1 MRLDFLVKLNYESI
15 ALILS
20 VGIKYYVRELIYD
33 DISATQN
40 VCYGNAGCLATELKS
55 TGCMTS

>member
-20 VGIKYYVRELIYD
+20 VGIKYYVRDLFYD
-33 DISATQN
+33 NMSH
-40 VCYGNAGCLATELKS
+40 VGK
-55 TGCMTS
+55 

>member
-20 VGIKYYVRELIYD
+20 VGIKYYVRDLIYD
-33 DISATQN
+33 DMSHE
-40 VCYGNAGCLATELKS
+40 GK
-55 TGCMTS
+55 